1 MKVSAFAQVAYRTF
15 PSNFQR
21 DHNSAVD
28 TPWSLAD
35 PREVRAA
42 FRDYLDGLMLAA
54 RSGFDGLIFTEHA
67 QASYDMSANPSLTAA
82 TLAYATESEGLDV
95 AIYPAGRSL
104 GKTREPV
111 RVAEEYAAID
121 TISGGRLVAGFPV
134 GLPYDA
140 CLNNGIAPMELRSR
154 FDENL
159 ALILRAWSAD
169 QAFAWNGSYSQLPS
183 VNIWPRPQQQPR
195 PPVWLT
201 GIGNPATMQMALD
214 QDFGF
219 NYLSWF
225 GLKTTGPRIFD
236 RFWEL
241 TDRQGTPRNPYRLGL
256 SQVVGVAGTDAEAV
270 RMFKPHVEYLFNKG
284 PGAIKS
290 EVLAIPGTIGLPG
303 LQALMRDPTDFGIA
317 DKLRTV
323 AFDELVD
330 MGSVIV
336 GSPGTVVDRLLEVLK
351 RFRIGNLHAMLQF
364 GSMPRQLAMENIG
377 LFAKEVIPK
386 IRHVWQG
393 EEKGE
398 KWEHHWWP
406 ERLGGRPRDVASTT
420 AAGRSA
426 R

>member
-15 PSNFQR
+15 PTDFER
-21 DHNSAVD
+21 HHDSAVD

-82 TLAYATESEGLDV
+82 ALAYATESEGLDV

-121 TISGGRLVAGFPV
+121 TVSGGRLMAGFPV

-140 CLNNGIAPMELRSR
+140 CLNNGIPPIELRPR

-159 ALILRAWSAD
+159 ALILRAWSED
-169 QAFAWNGSYSQLPS
+169 TPFAWNGSYSQLPS
-183 VNIWPRPQQQPR
+183 VNIWPRPQQRPR

-241 TDRQGTPRNPYRLGL
+241 VDRHGSPRNPYRLGL

-270 RMFKPHVEYLFNKG
+270 RMFRPHVEYLFNKG
-284 PGAIKS
+284 PGAIRS
-290 EVLAIPGTIGLPG
+290 ETLAIPGTIGLQG
-303 LQALMRDPTDFGIA
+303 LQALMRDPTDMGIA
-317 DKLRTV
+317 EKLRTIG
-323 AFDELVD
+323 FDELVD
-330 MGSVIV
+330 MGSIIV
-336 GSPGTVVDRLLEVLK
+336 GSPRTVLDRLVEVVR

-364 GSMPRQLAMENIG
+364 GSMPRQLAMDNIG
-377 LFAKEVIPK
+377 LFASEVLPK
-386 IRHVWQG
+386 LRGVWQD
-393 EEKGE
+393 EQ
-398 KWEHHWWP
+398 WDHHWWP
-406 ERLGGRPRDVASTT
+406 ERLGGRPRDVTT
-420 AAGRSA
+420 GAAAEGAA